1 MNTQPPFPAPPGGPL
16 KNGLGIASL
25 VLGLLSIVTCFF
37 TGLPAIITGH
47 IARSRAQ
54 RYPDIYGGRGAALA
68 GLILGYLSLPLTL
81 VWLAVIGAVIAPA
94 LAVALPELARAKG
107 RAQSVSCVNNLKQVG
122 LAARIWSNEHNEI
135 FPPSF
140 ASMSNELVK
149 TTLLVCPQ
157 DKTKKPA
164 ANFTELSPAQN
175 VSYEYLTPNAKEPD
189 VAAQVVFR
197 CPIHGNTVLGDGSVQ
212 EKNGKR

>member
-1 MNTQPPFPAPPGGPL
+1 MNTPPPFPTPSGARL
-16 KNGLGIASL
+16 KTGLGIASL

-47 IARSRAQ
+47 IARSRAK

-68 GLILGYLSLPLTL
+68 GLILGY
-81 VWLAVIGAVIAPA
+81 VFIFIWVAVLGAVIAPA
-94 LAVALPELARAKG
+94 LAAGWPQFARGQG
-107 RAQSVSCVNNLKQVG
+107 RVPAVSCINNLKQIG

-149 TTLLVCPQ
+149 TSLLICPQ
-157 DKTKKPA
+157 DKAKKPA
-164 ANFTELSPAQN
+164 ANFTVLNPAQN
-175 VSYEYLTPNAKEPD
+175 VSYEYLTPNAKEAD

-197 CPIHGNTVLGDGSVQ
+197 CPIHGNTVLGDGSVR
-212 EKNGKR
+212 EKSGKR